1 MSRKKIKTKG
11 RVNTFDRCS
20 SSISNQE
27 SISTRGEEIGDRRE
41 KREKGK
47 EEIGDRKEER
57 EERSEVRNPRSGVR
71 MEKDRS
77 QWSEGR
83 ERVVKVPD
91 IRLFKHLRMIADPC

>member
-1 MSRKKIKTKG
+1 MSRKKIKTSS

-57 EERSEVRNPRSGVR
+57 EERSEVSPRSGVR

-83 ERVVKVPD
+83 ERVVKVTD
-91 IRLFKHLRMIADPC
+91 IRLFKYLRMIADPC